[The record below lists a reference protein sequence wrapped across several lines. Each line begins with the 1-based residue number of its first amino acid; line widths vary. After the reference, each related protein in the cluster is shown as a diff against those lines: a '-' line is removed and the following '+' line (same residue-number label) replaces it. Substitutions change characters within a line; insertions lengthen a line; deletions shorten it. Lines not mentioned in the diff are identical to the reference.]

1 MHVNVLGLKRAVLIG
16 RETVPAD
23 RAVKNPQ
30 SSTQL
35 LTIEL
40 FEQLSRV
47 GFNSIV

>member
-1 MHVNVLGLKRAVLIG
+1 MNVLTLNRAVSIG
-16 RETVPAD
+16 RETVPAE

-35 LTIEL
+35 LIIEL

-47 GFNSIV
+47 GFKSIVW